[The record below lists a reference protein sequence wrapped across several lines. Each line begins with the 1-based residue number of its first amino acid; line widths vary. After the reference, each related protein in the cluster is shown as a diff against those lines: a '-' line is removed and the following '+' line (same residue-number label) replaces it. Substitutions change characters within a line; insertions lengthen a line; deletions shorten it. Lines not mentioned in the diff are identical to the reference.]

1 MVLPSNISDYFTKI
15 CSKEPKILVCPT
27 QFSSDKTAPLRK
39 RVTERRLSFA
49 SKGSV
54 PVSSTN
60 CSLTLTPSTSKTAA
74 ADAY

>member
-1 MVLPSNISDYFTKI
+1 MDVRETNKYVVFVPETIIIFFKIIEKNPNIFSDFAT
-15 CSKEPKILVCPT
+15 VCIV
-27 QFSSDKTAPLRK
+27 
-39 RVTERRLSFA
+39 VTERRLSFA

-74 ADAY
+74 AD